1 MRIGVVSDPHGC
13 LVGLIAALD
22 WLEEKGL
29 DVVVC
34 AGDVASFG
42 PQPNESVS
50 LLAERN
56 IATVQGNSDRDI
68 LLPAPAVQHTN
79 ERITQLTA
87 IDDWCRDRLTTASRD
102 WLAALP
108 PRLTTAAGVLIV
120 HGGLG
125 ESDEIVDANAQP
137 IFPDGISVVAAGHMH
152 VPFINHTNDGIWVNA
167 GSAGRSCDGDSRA
180 ALAVLEVRSGGWD
193 TSIHRI
199 SFDLDAAARAIRES
213 NIPYA
218 ERLIETQRKACWW

>member
-13 LVGLIAALD
+13 WVGLKAALE
-22 WLEEKGL
+22 WLGKEGVE
-29 DVVVC
+29 VIVC

-42 PQPNESVS
+42 PQPNECVS
-50 LLAERN
+50 LLAERD

-68 LLPAPAVQHTN
+68 LLPAPAVQHTI
-79 ERITQLTA
+79 ERTTQLTA
-87 IDDWCRDRLTTASRD
+87 IDDWCRDRLT
-102 WLAALP
+102 
-108 PRLTTAAGVLIV
+108 IV

-152 VPFINHTNDGIWVNA
+152 VPFVIHTERGVWVNA
-167 GSAGRSCDGDSRA
+167 GSAGHSCDGDPRA

-193 TSIHRI
+193 ASIHRI